1 MIYELIFKLSNDPRL
16 RRNKLNKADAIMV
29 DTLNFICNKIYKK
42 NITSSKNI
50 NRDKHKDIGEC
61 ALSNRLEF
69 LETMSSSI
77 DNKISEIEDEI
88 NNINYMYIMDKK
100 DIDKLHLLND
110 KIKEFMI
117 QLKQDLKKIFNKENL
132 LC

>member
-1 MIYELIFKLSNDPRL
+1 
-16 RRNKLNKADAIMV
+16 
-29 DTLNFICNKIYKK
+29 
-42 NITSSKNI
+42 
-50 NRDKHKDIGEC
+50 
-61 ALSNRLEF
+61 
-69 LETMSSSI
+69 
-77 DNKISEIEDEI
+77 
-88 NNINYMYIMDKK
+88 MYIMDKK

>member
-1 MIYELIFKLSNDPRL
+1 
-16 RRNKLNKADAIMV
+16 
-29 DTLNFICNKIYKK
+29 
-42 NITSSKNI
+42 
-50 NRDKHKDIGEC
+50 
-61 ALSNRLEF
+61 
-69 LETMSSSI
+69 MSSSI

-132 LC
+132 FC

>member
-1 MIYELIFKLSNDPRL
+1 
-16 RRNKLNKADAIMV
+16 
-29 DTLNFICNKIYKK
+29 
-42 NITSSKNI
+42 
-50 NRDKHKDIGEC
+50 
-61 ALSNRLEF
+61 
-69 LETMSSSI
+69 MSSSI
-77 DNKISEIEDEI
+77 NNKISEIEDEI
-88 NNINYMYIMDKK
+88 NSINYMYIMDKK

>member
-1 MIYELIFKLSNDPRL
+1 
-16 RRNKLNKADAIMV
+16 
-29 DTLNFICNKIYKK
+29 
-42 NITSSKNI
+42 
-50 NRDKHKDIGEC
+50 
-61 ALSNRLEF
+61 
-69 LETMSSSI
+69 MSSSI

-117 QLKQDLKKIFNKENL
+117 QLKEDLKKIFVKEIYCVNIVTTQIK
-132 LC
+132 